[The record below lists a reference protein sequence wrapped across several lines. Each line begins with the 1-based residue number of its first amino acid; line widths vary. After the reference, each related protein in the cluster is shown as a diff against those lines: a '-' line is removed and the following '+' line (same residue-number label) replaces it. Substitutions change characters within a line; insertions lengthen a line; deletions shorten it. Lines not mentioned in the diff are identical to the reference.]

1 MQDRSTIGW
10 PFVYGTLSKLEIG
23 ERCSSRP
30 SEGYGRAVQDE
41 FAREGAVEA
50 EMVSSS
56 GVT

>member
-10 PFVYGTLSKLEIG
+10 PFVHGMFSELEIG

-30 SEGYGRAVQDE
+30 FDVRTAHDE
-41 FAREGAVEA
+41 VAREGAVEA

-56 GVT
+56 SAP